1 MYPSFLFLLIL
12 SRSTS
17 ALSSKSGSWHPF
29 PALEPGQHKCIIKN
43 TTDSFIMLT
52 QSANYWRES
61 NESYPRSE
69 LWTNYTLSG
78 CDFISPHHTS
88 ANKPSLFLLQLVAVV
103 NPIKP
108 IKEHTC
114 PQSPAAETEKSR
126 EREQACQSHK
136 AGPRKERH
144 KKWMPLMFI
153 LFWKLI
159 SVFLGNN

>member
-12 SRSTS
+12 SRATS

-29 PALEPGQHKCIIKN
+29 SALEPGQHKCIIKN

-88 ANKPSLFLLQLVAVV
+88 ANVVYFFFSWWQLWIQSSQSRNTPVPNHLLQ
-103 NPIKP
+103 
-108 IKEHTC
+108 
-114 PQSPAAETEKSR
+114 R
-126 EREQACQSHK
+126 RRK
-136 AGPRKERH
+136 AGRQNRH
-144 KKWMPLMFI
+144 ANLTGRGLEKRGIRNECHWC
-153 LFWKLI
+153 LF
-159 SVFLGNN
+159 FF

>member
-1 MYPSFLFLLIL
+1 MYPSYLFLLIL
-12 SRSTS
+12 SRATS

-52 QSANYWRES
+52 QSANYWSES

-69 LWTNYTLSG
+69 LWTNYSLSG

-126 EREQACQSHK
+126 EREQACQWHK
-136 AGPRKERH
+136 NIKFLLRIKAQ
-144 KKWMPLMFI
+144 LM
-153 LFWKLI
+153 K
-159 SVFLGNN
+159 GH